1 MTGPFKLKKGKELK
15 DFFKTDLKDLRK
27 EDKKVDLD
35 KGENMPVKKTGLGPR
50 RNTTMGNMMT
60 RELEDKAE

>member
-1 MTGPFKLKKGKELK
+1 
-15 DFFKTDLKDLRK
+15 
-27 EDKKVDLD
+27 
-35 KGENMPVKKTGLGPR
+35 MPVKRTGFGPR

>member
-15 DFFKTDLKDLRK
+15 DFFKTDLKDLRE

-35 KGENMPVKKTGLGPR
+35 KGENMPVKRTGFGPR